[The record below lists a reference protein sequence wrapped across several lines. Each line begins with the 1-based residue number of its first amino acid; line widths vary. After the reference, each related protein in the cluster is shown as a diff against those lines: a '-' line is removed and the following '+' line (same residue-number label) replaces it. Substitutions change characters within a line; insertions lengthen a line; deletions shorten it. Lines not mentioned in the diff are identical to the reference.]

1 VSSDFTAFHL
11 HTTSAQDL
19 FQILQN
25 MSERLRRITAVIV
38 FRRQKAKLILLL
50 PIEGAIQISSDDR

>member
-1 VSSDFTAFHL
+1 
-11 HTTSAQDL
+11 
-19 FQILQN
+19 